1 MCNWPQIFL
10 IMASKALAK
19 ACGDE
24 MKMSIDES
32 YDTFLKT
39 KDEKLQQQLRSS
51 MEGNIVLV
59 LVF

>member
-1 MCNWPQIFL
+1 
-10 IMASKALAK
+10 MASKALAK

-51 MEGNIVLV
+51 MEGNTVLV
-59 LVF
+59 LVFLNKF